1 MLPLK
6 ESPNGIT
13 FSIQVVPRASKCEVT
28 GIVNDALKI
37 RLTAPPVDGK
47 ANEECL
53 RYLSG
58 LLGVARNRLTIVSG
72 QTSRKKSI
80 LISGM
85 GRKDLEKILSG
96 IIPPDRAPEL
106 FDIQPQKDHRP

>member
-1 MLPLK
+1 MLTLK
-6 ESPNGIT
+6 ESPNGVT

-53 RYLSG
+53 RYLSA
-58 LLGVARNRLTIVSG
+58 LLGVARNRLAIVSG
-72 QTSRKKSI
+72 QTSRKKI
-80 LISGM
+80 IFISGM
-85 GRKDLEKILSG
+85 GQKDLEEILSG
-96 IIPPDRAPEL
+96 VLPPDRAPEL
-106 FDIQPQKDHRP
+106 FDSVTQ